1 MTVCLDSWAILR
13 WLEGAEPAAGRV
25 EAAMVDRPV
34 VSWVT
39 VGEVAC
45 VVERA
50 AGPREARRTVRDLRA
65 CMRFDL
71 PSEMRVLQAA
81 AIKARHPMAY
91 AEAFAVATARAHG
104 CGLLAGDPAVVSA
117 DAGWDVVDLG
127 A

>member
-25 EAAMVDRPV
+25 EAAMADRPV